1 MAKKEQPQKGKAAA
15 YRNVSENWKT
25 VVLQGAVALVLGV
38 VILAVPELTA
48 RVVAILLGA
57 LLIVYGT
64 LSLVSGI
71 SAGRKAEPTA
81 WLYIRGVVAIAGGI
95 IILAWPG
102 IKELTLLYILAVFA
116 IAAGVFVIVTGL
128 MQKWDKAYKLIS
140 SIGGLLSIAFGV
152 ILIGS
157 TSSFADSII
166 KYVGVYAIAFGLLM
180 VLLGMGARAISETGK
195 QAL

>member
-1 MAKKEQPQKGKAAA
+1 MAKKEKSQKEKAAA

-48 RVVAILLGA
+48 RVVAFLLGA
-57 LLIVYGT
+57 LLIVYGI
-64 LSLVSGI
+64 LSLVSAI
-71 SAGRKAEPTA
+71 SAGRKAEPAA
-81 WLYIRGVVAIAGGI
+81 WLYSRGVVAIAGGI

-116 IAAGVFVIVTGL
+116 IAAGVFVTVTGL

-140 SIGGLLSIAFGV
+140 SIGGLLSIH
-152 ILIGS
+152 
-157 TSSFADSII
+157 TESFS
-166 KYVGVYAIAFGLLM
+166 
-180 VLLGMGARAISETGK
+180 
-195 QAL
+195 